1 MVPYE
6 MREIREHR
14 KEALEVGAAAAA
26 LLVLLLCSVSD
37 IPRVYLTTP
46 AARTAQQR
54 ESNRQALARLEA
66 AKQQLEARED
76 AMQAELAQLTRLL
89 QNTQSQLASLTEG
102 QKGLEARAT
111 TTATRLQQF
120 EITVHQTNER
130 LTQFSESQVLE
141 RITKERDNA
150 LLQARQGDDQI
161 RKLTLQLQRAGVYP

>member
-1 MVPYE
+1 
-6 MREIREHR
+6 
-14 KEALEVGAAAAA
+14 
-26 LLVLLLCSVSD
+26 
-37 IPRVYLTTP
+37 
-46 AARTAQQR
+46 
-54 ESNRQALARLEA
+54 
-66 AKQQLEARED
+66 
-76 AMQAELAQLTRLL
+76 
-89 QNTQSQLASLTEG
+89 LASLTEG

-120 EITVHQTNER
+120 EITVHQTNDR